1 MAHMQVVGVLVHSA
15 TCVWIALSFHSPLTA
30 PLPYPTCLPPTP
42 PFPLPCSPLPPSRP
56 REALSSVQGSMASMV
71 SHSSVQAAG
80 MQQLQERLGQVQ
92 AGQYGWEEGWGG
104 GAERRG
110 WEEGLRGGA
119 GRRG

>member
-1 MAHMQVVGVLVHSA
+1 MAHVQWW
-15 TCVWIALSFHSPLTA
+15 TCWYILRRVCGLLYHFILL

-42 PFPLPCSPLPPSRP
+42 SPPPLP

-92 AGQYGWEEGWGG
+92 AGQCGG
-104 GAERRG
+104 GAGRRG
-110 WEEGLRGGA
+110 WEEGLTTLVMCVQ
-119 GRRG
+119 